1 MEKVE
6 SEGESGPLALRGATL
21 RRVKDMKI
29 GLVVSTN
36 EPELAWN
43 AFRYGLKAIESKHSV
58 KAFLLGRGVECEGI
72 TDRKFDVG
80 KMMNEFVEKGGVIL
94 ACGTCLRIRNKSG
107 TELCP
112 TSTMQDLVDLTV
124 QSDKVLTFG

>member
-1 MEKVE
+1 
-6 SEGESGPLALRGATL
+6 
-21 RRVKDMKI
+21 MKRC
-29 GLVVSTN
+29 STAPRLSPPPS
-36 EPELAWN
+36 PEAGW
-43 AFRYGLKAIESKHSV
+43 ARPIRFAQP
-58 KAFLLGRGVECEGI
+58 CEGI